1 MLQRKDA
8 MFNSFLIVEL
18 LCKITLIGE
27 KYKMTDTRYRIW
39 VDCLAISVSAC
50 TFVNKIVLRCKQS
63 SWYAFFEDTE
73 YGAAASAHGCINGAP
88 PV

>member
-1 MLQRKDA
+1 MVD
-8 MFNSFLIVEL
+8 SFLIVEI

-27 KYKMTDTRYRIW
+27 KYKMTDTGYQIPDTRYQIPDTRYRIW
-39 VDCLAISVSAC
+39 VDCVAIGLSAC

-73 YGAAASAHGCINGAP
+73 
-88 PV
+88 

>member
-8 MFNSFLIVEL
+8 MFNSFLIVEI

-73 YGAAASAHGCINGAP
+73 YSAAASAHGCINGAP

>member
-8 MFNSFLIVEL
+8 MFNSFLIVEI

-73 YGAAASAHGCINGAP
+73 YGAAAFAHGCINGAP

>member
-8 MFNSFLIVEL
+8 MFNSFLIVEI

>member
-1 MLQRKDA
+1 MLLRKDA
-8 MFNSFLIVEL
+8 MFNSFLIVEI

>member
-1 MLQRKDA
+1 MLLRKDA
-8 MFNSFLIVEL
+8 MVDSFLIVEI

-73 YGAAASAHGCINGAP
+73 YGAATSAHGCINGAP